1 MEILAYNNNTLWVSK
16 DVKLISPIA
25 PTYSTRAVA
34 HIRAGDSATLLDG
47 TPIGDWEAGLGTS
60 TGTISNVAQYA
71 WPNNSWVAF
80 SLAYS
85 GPDGTLTLT
94 VGTGSVVW
102 TPGTAIPNNASRWK
116 LLFALDASDD
126 RTAQIATRNVKLTVA
141 GQDWLFDDM
150 TVPSTPGFGKSS
162 AAGYTAP
169 HQLGNQAWT
178 MGGDIAR
185 GWTGN
190 YPSASRLQA
199 ILRIQQ
205 EDTT

>member
-1 MEILAYNNNTLWVSK
+1 MSSK
-16 DVKLISPIA
+16 GLLNCETGMALMNCETGKALLHCLLPA
-25 PTYSTRAVA
+25 TYSTRAVA
-34 HIRAGDSATLLDG
+34 HIRAGNGGAT
-47 TPIGDWEAGLGTS
+47 GDWEAGLGTN

-102 TPGTAIPNNASRWK
+102 TPGTAIPNDASRWK
-116 LLFALDASDD
+116 LLFELYASND
-126 RTAQIATRNVKLTVA
+126 RNAQIATQNVKLTVA

-150 TVPSTPGFGKSS
+150 TVPSGSS

-169 HQLGNQAWT
+169 HQLGNQTWT
-178 MGGDIAR
+178 VTGDIAL
-185 GWTGN
+185 GWVGT

-205 EDTT
+205 EDT